1 MANSPGDGNHTTQHQ
16 EFFCNSGLSSTQRII
31 ISALGVPLS
40 IIAFLGNFLIISVL
54 CKVSSLHPPS
64 KLLLGCLACT
74 DLGVG
79 LIVHPLRSGF
89 YLLLENSKGCYY
101 FFIVYNFTGFI
112 FAGVS
117 LSTTTAIS
125 VDRLL
130 ALLLGL
136 RYRQVVT
143 VRRVRTLIAILLFSC
158 TSASVVAFNS
168 LSIAFRFVCALLLLC
183 VAISSFCYTKIY
195 RTLRLSHA
203 QGQYKDEQGQQN
215 GERVQLNKARYQK
228 TVLTALWIQMALL
241 ACYLPYGLV
250 TAFITITG
258 LNTQSITFVWCLT
271 ASLGV
276 IKLDYES
283 IFVLLEDERDETSSK
298 GHDQKV
304 LLLIMSHEANLEYHF
319 STRSRCQPHQLFRW
333 FLGQS
338 SCTRAQVS
346 FPSIVE
352 PYKKWNSS

>member
-136 RYRQVVT
+136 RYKQVVT

-203 QGQYKDEQGQQN
+203 QGQHKDEQGQQN

-228 TVLTALWIQMALL
+228 TVFTALWIQMALL

-271 ASLGV
+271 ASLVLSNSTMNPFLYYWKMREMRQAVKDTIRKFCCLLCRTKQTWSITSRRDVKHTGSFV
-276 IKLDYES
+276 GFSDNQVVLVRTSHFRRLSSLIKS
-283 IFVLLEDERDETSSK
+283 GT
-298 GHDQKV
+298 H
-304 LLLIMSHEANLEYHF
+304 HE
-319 STRSRCQPHQLFRW
+319 
-333 FLGQS
+333 
-338 SCTRAQVS
+338 
-346 FPSIVE
+346 
-352 PYKKWNSS
+352 

>member
-1 MANSPGDGNHTTQHQ
+1 MANSPGDGNHTTRHQ

-79 LIVHPLRSGF
+79 LTVHPLRSGF

-228 TVLTALWIQMALL
+228 TVFTAL
-241 ACYLPYGLV
+241 
-250 TAFITITG
+250 
-258 LNTQSITFVWCLT
+258 
-271 ASLGV
+271 
-276 IKLDYES
+276 
-283 IFVLLEDERDETSSK
+283 
-298 GHDQKV
+298 
-304 LLLIMSHEANLEYHF
+304 
-319 STRSRCQPHQLFRW
+319 
-333 FLGQS
+333 
-338 SCTRAQVS
+338 
-346 FPSIVE
+346 
-352 PYKKWNSS
+352 